1 MSSRALL
8 APDRDQRCE
17 DGAVI
22 VGKVLEH
29 DEYGFGF
36 DAWSG
41 TYRSLI
47 AAGIIGPTKIV

>member
-8 APDRDQRCE
+8 APDLDQRCE